1 MQIRTFEEIRQN
13 YHAIAEL
20 CKETAEPV
28 FLTKA
33 GEKDL
38 VVMDMETYSR
48 REKMLRLREELLAV
62 REDRIEGKAG
72 HTVDEVSAYLDAVIA
87 EGAAISGE
95 K

>member
-13 YHAIAEL
+13 YHAIVEL

-28 FLTKA
+28 FLTK
-33 GEKDL
+33 D
-38 VVMDMETYSR
+38 
-48 REKMLRLREELLAV
+48 
-62 REDRIEGKAG
+62 G

>member
-28 FLTKA
+28 FLTK
-33 GEKDL
+33 D
-38 VVMDMETYSR
+38 
-48 REKMLRLREELLAV
+48 
-62 REDRIEGKAG
+62 G
-72 HTVDEVSAYLDAVIA
+72 HTVDEVSAYLDASSRKVLQ
-87 EGAAISGE
+87 SHGE

>member
-13 YHAIAEL
+13 YHTIAEL

-28 FLTKA
+28 FFFL
-33 GEKDL
+33 
-38 VVMDMETYSR
+38 Y
-48 REKMLRLREELLAV
+48 
-62 REDRIEGKAG
+62 G

>member
-1 MQIRTFEEIRQN
+1 MTVCLAPGILFEMFLYGIDRVEVQ
-13 YHAIAEL
+13 YAIAEL

-28 FLTKA
+28 FLTK
-33 GEKDL
+33 D
-38 VVMDMETYSR
+38 
-48 REKMLRLREELLAV
+48 
-62 REDRIEGKAG
+62 G